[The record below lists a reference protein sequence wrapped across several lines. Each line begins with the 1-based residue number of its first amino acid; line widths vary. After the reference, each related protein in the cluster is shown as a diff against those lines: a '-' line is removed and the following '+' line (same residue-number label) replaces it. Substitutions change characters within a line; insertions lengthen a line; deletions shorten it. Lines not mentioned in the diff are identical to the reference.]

1 MEKTISI
8 SELEDT
14 EELTVVLDEEG
25 VEENAIAKRT
35 LVGKVLTDKLL
46 NRGAVKAILANGWED
61 FKELKIMDF

>member
-61 FKELKIMDF
+61 FKELKIMDL

>member
-8 SELEDT
+8 SELKDT

-61 FKELKIMDF
+61 FKELKIMDL